1 FEGSQA
7 RATEVASIHEYM
19 RDLRQQ
25 LRERDVLRVEG
36 DSLIFTQDFRF
47 NSPSTAAGVLVGGS
61 ANGRITWK
69 DEQGRTLKALQ
80 EERAREAQ

>member
-1 FEGSQA
+1 M
-7 RATEVASIHEYM
+7 HEYL

-25 LRERDVLRVEG
+25 LTEREVLKAEG

-61 ANGRITWK
+61 ANGRLAWK
-69 DEQGRTLKALQ
+69 DNRGRTLKAIQ
-80 EERAREAQ
+80 EERAREAK

>member
-1 FEGSQA
+1 MSDA
-7 RATEVASIHEYM
+7 RPTSI
-19 RDLRQQ
+19 R
-25 LRERDVLRVEG
+25 
-36 DSLIFTQDFRF
+36 IFL
-47 NSPSTAAGVLVGGS
+47 AAGVLVGGS